1 MNIVINVDTPT
12 FEQMKSTYQAPGTLP
27 AGASFHAKLKGVTV
41 TGYTKSHKVMFQGAL
56 ANQEA
61 ARWQP
66 NDAPAPS

>member
-12 FEQMKSTYQAPGTLP
+12 FEQMKATYQAPGTLP

-61 ARWQP
+61 ARWRP
-66 NDAPAPS
+66 LNWCCR